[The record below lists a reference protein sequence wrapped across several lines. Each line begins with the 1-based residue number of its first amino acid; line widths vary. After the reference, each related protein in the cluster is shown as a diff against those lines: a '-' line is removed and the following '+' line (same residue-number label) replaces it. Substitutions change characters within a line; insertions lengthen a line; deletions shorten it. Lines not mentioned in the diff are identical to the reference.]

1 MLNLSSYG
9 TYKVLSQPWA
19 NLGPILY
26 QVNIKEEKK
35 KMTDDFSVIYIQ
47 SPYNNVLR
55 RAF

>member
-35 KMTDDFSVIYIQ
+35 KMTDDFSVIYIK
-47 SPYNNVLR
+47 PVYVLLY
-55 RAF
+55 